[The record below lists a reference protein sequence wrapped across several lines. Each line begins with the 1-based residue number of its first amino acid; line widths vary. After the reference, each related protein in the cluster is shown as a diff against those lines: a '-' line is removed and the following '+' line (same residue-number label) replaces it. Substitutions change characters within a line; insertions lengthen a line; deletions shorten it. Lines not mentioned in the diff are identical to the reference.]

1 MLALHAH
8 RGRADGHRRGL
19 GESMGR
25 GIGRGRRSSFKGEV
39 SAVARLIL
47 GQPVRRIRREIQW
60 RRPDIDFAVA
70 RCPSDYEYVAATH
83 STPLYR
89 PLSGLDERL
98 QRNKIVNLRIA
109 ADRLNGIVLQPGMRL
124 SFWREVGKPSRR
136 RGFVDGMVL
145 AHGQIAAGVGG
156 GLCQMTNL
164 LFWMTLHTPLSI
176 VERWRHSYD
185 VFPDASRT
193 QPFGSG
199 ATCAWPVLDLQIQN
213 DTTVPYRLSIALTDT
228 HLIGRW
234 TAPEPSQLTYRIE
247 ERGHVVSHEGPG
259 VYVRNNELWRI
270 ETDRQGREQE
280 RLVAANHARMMYEP
294 FLPPVPEQVD
304 DPTRGCQV
312 ASTG

>member
-1 MLALHAH
+1 
-8 RGRADGHRRGL
+8 
-19 GESMGR
+19 MGR
-25 GIGRGRRSSFKGEV
+25 RIGHGRRSSLNGRAW
-39 SAVARLIL
+39 AVARLIL
-47 GQPVRRIRREIQW
+47 GQPVRRIRREVQW
-60 RRPDIDFAVA
+60 RSRDIDFAVA
-70 RCPSDYEYVAATH
+70 RSPCAYAHVAASH
-83 STPLYR
+83 STPLFR

-98 QRNKIVNLRIA
+98 QRNKIVNLGIA
-109 ADRLNGIVLQPGMRL
+109 ADRLDGIVLQPGMRL

-213 DTTVPYRLSIALTDT
+213 DTTVPYRLSVALTGT
-228 HLIGRW
+228 HLVGSW
-234 TAPEPSQLTYRIE
+234 TAPEPSQQRYRIE
-247 ERGHVVSHEGPG
+247 ERGHVVTHEGPG
-259 VYVRNNELWRI
+259 VHVRNNELWRI
-270 ETDRQGREQE
+270 ETDSQGRERE
-280 RLVAANHARMMYEP
+280 RLVAMNHARMMYEP
-294 FLPPVPEQVD
+294 FLSPMPEHGD
-304 DPTRGCQV
+304 G
-312 ASTG
+312 STGGS

>member
-1 MLALHAH
+1 MVGA
-8 RGRADGHRRGL
+8 GHG
-19 GESMGR
+19 GFMGD
-25 GIGRGRRSSFKGEV
+25 GIGRGGRSSLNDHIW
-39 SAVARLIL
+39 AVVRLVL
-47 GQPVRRIRREIQW
+47 GQPIHRIRREVQW
-60 RRPDIDFAVA
+60 RSPDINFAVA
-70 RCPSDYEYVAATH
+70 RCPSDYAHVAASH

-98 QRNKIVNLRIA
+98 QRNKIVNLGIA
-109 ADRLNGIVLQPGMRL
+109 AERLDGIVLEPGMRL

-185 VFPDASRT
+185 VFPDARRT

-213 DTTVPYRLSIALTDT
+213 DTAVPYRLSVALTDA
-228 HLIGRW
+228 HLVGSW
-234 TAPEPSQLTYRIE
+234 TAPEPSQQGYRIE
-247 ERGHVVSHEGPG
+247 ERGHVVTHEGPG
-259 VYVRNNELWRI
+259 VHVRNNELWRI
-270 ETDRQGREQE
+270 ETDRDGRERE
-280 RLVAANHARMMYEP
+280 RLVATNHARMMYEP
-294 FLPPVPEQVD
+294 FLPPVAEQGEG
-304 DPTRGCQV
+304 PTVG
-312 ASTG
+312 S